1 MRDENCR
8 GVRGSYFGTLS
19 SFLSNLHSADKD
31 RFGVAVEG
39 KLCGSENDGTESRS
53 RWSESAHQWVKSG
66 AIPLLSL
73 EVCIIVH
80 EQQLTRP
87 QCKRLDRGKSRFFS
101 NSGAGRRVARYSTT

>member
-87 QCKRLDRGKSRFFS
+87 QCKRLDHGKSRFQILAQE
-101 NSGAGRRVARYSTT
+101 GELLAIQTT